1 MSTINLKT
9 NIIETILSKSLIL
22 LLNFA
27 VIVLT
32 TQLWG
37 ADGRGAVALFVAD
50 LGLISIFANVFT
62 GSSVSYFFSR
72 LGTSKL
78 ATAAYLWS
86 FLVAAVGAV
95 VLLLTGQTSTA
106 PFLFAAASLM
116 GLIAFHNSLFV
127 GGQKIG
133 HYNLVT
139 VLQPALLLLCMFVI
153 YLIWPQIGF
162 YAYFFGQV
170 VSLLLMLLV
179 CRVLRRKI
187 GVALKWDFDRNCNRQ
202 MLSFG
207 WKTELSSLLQ
217 FFNYRL
223 TYYMLDYIIGRGSVG
238 VFSIGVTAAEAI
250 WIVSRSMSMVQFSNV
265 LKQGDTQQSRRETMT
280 LALTSLGVSALCV
293 GAVLLVPQS
302 VFQWVF
308 GSEFG
313 GVKQVLLL
321 LAPGILAIAFSN
333 VIGNYFSAIRNLNI
347 LIIKSAAGLVVT
359 FAFAFWLIPAMDI
372 SGACIVNSCSYL
384 VSSIVLVVFFAKHKG
399 KLKGE
404 THNEVK
410 ADNE

>member
-1 MSTINLKT
+1 MSSINLKT

-37 ADGRGAVALFVAD
+37 ADGRGAVAIFVAD

-86 FLVAAVGAV
+86 FLAAAVGALV
-95 VLLLTGQTSTA
+95 VLVSGQTLIA
-106 PFLFAAASLM
+106 PFLFAASALM

-139 VLQPALLLLCMFVI
+139 VLQPALLLLCMLAI
-153 YLIWPQIGF
+153 HLIWPQTGY
-162 YAYFFGQV
+162 YAYFFGQT

-179 CRVLRRKI
+179 CRRLRRKMD
-187 GVALKWDFDRNCNRQ
+187 VKLSWDFDKDCNRQ
-202 MLSFG
+202 MFSFG

-223 TYYMLDYIIGRGSVG
+223 TYYMLDFFIGRGSVG

-265 LKQGDTQQSRRETMT
+265 LKQGDTRQSRKETMT
-280 LALTSLGVSALCV
+280 LALASLGVSALCV
-293 GAVLLVPQS
+293 GVLLLLPS
-302 VFQWVF
+302 SLFSFIF
-308 GSEFG
+308 GPEFG
-313 GVKQVLLL
+313 GVKTVVLWMS
-321 LAPGILAIAFSN
+321 PGILAIAFSN
-333 VIGNYFSAIRNLNI
+333 VLGNYFSAIRNLNI
-347 LIIKSAAGLVVT
+347 LIVKSAAGLLFT
-359 FAFAFWLIPAMDI
+359 LGLSLWLIPKFQI
-372 SGACIVNSCSYL
+372 TGACVVNSISYF
-384 VSSIVLVVFFAKHKG
+384 VSSAVLLAYYMIRKVGSEDKV
-399 KLKGE
+399 
-404 THNEVK
+404 
-410 ADNE
+410 

>member
-37 ADGRGAVALFVAD
+37 ADGRGAVAIFVAD
-50 LGLISIFANVFT
+50 LSLVSIFANVFT
-62 GSSVSYFFSR
+62 GSSVSYLFSR

-86 FLVAAVGAV
+86 FLAAAVGAV
-95 VLLLTGQTSTA
+95 VLLLTGQTRTA
-106 PFLFAAASLM
+106 PFLFTASALM

-133 HYNLVT
+133 YYNLVT
-139 VLQPALLLLCMFVI
+139 VLQPALLLLCMFGIHLV
-153 YLIWPQIGF
+153 WPQTGY
-162 YAYFFGQV
+162 YAYFFGQA
-170 VSLLLMLLV
+170 VSLLVMLWV
-179 CRVLRRKI
+179 CRHLRKKM
-187 GVALKWDFDRNCNRQ
+187 GVVLKWDFDHDCNRQ

-223 TYYMLDYIIGRGSVG
+223 TYYMLDYFIGRGSVG

-265 LKQGDTQQSRRETMT
+265 LKQGDNLQSRRETMT
-280 LALTSLGVSALCV
+280 LALASFGVSALCV
-293 GAVLLVPQS
+293 GIVLLLPQS
-302 VFQWVF
+302 LFEWVF
-308 GSEFG
+308 GPEFG

-333 VIGNYFSAIRNLNI
+333 VIGNYFSAIRQLNI
-347 LIIKSAAGLVVT
+347 LIAKSAVGLVFT
-359 FAFAFWLIPAMDI
+359 LALSFWLIPKWQID
-372 SGACIVNSCSYL
+372 GACWVNTVSYV
-384 VSSIVLVVFFAKHKG
+384 VSSAVLLIHYLRRKV
-399 KLKGE
+399 
-404 THNEVK
+404 
-410 ADNE
+410 